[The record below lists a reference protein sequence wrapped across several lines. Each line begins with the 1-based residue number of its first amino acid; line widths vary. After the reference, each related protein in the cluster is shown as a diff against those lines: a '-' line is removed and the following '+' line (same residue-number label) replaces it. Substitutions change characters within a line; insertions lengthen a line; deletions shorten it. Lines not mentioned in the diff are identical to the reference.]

1 MTEDPSFFWKQ
12 ALRSG
17 LIAGGVAILVSL
29 VGLVEAFGDTDI
41 ITGLVSLGELI
52 LLAPV
57 FLFAYMF
64 VRGASGISRGALAGM
79 SALLGFVAGLLLT
92 LLVILGSTTNMREM
106 FVNASPALFDI
117 LTRGVPF
124 PLGALM
130 PPIQCIVAAWIS
142 LGIILTPERYRK
154 SITQGILWVI
164 VLGTLRDQILLITVL
179 QVEPFYTILRSFVF
193 AQSGLSLIGATI
205 VFALSAGLTLYLDN
219 RQKVTPVM
227 RTPQRQKTTRII
239 LFMGLGVL
247 IALLPHILGLF
258 YSEIL
263 DTTGL
268 FIMMG
273 LGLNIVVGFA
283 GLLDL
288 GYVAFYAIGAYTMGV
303 LTSTGLG
310 LYDLTFWQALPFAL
324 LAAWLAGILLGLPV
338 LRMRGDYLAIV
349 TLGFGEIVRLL
360 ALSDWLR
367 GTLGGTQG
375 IQRIAQPQI
384 GPLRFDSIQS
394 LYYLIVIGIIIVAFV
409 AWRLK
414 DSRLGRSWMAIR
426 EDEDVAQAM
435 GINLVITKLMAFS
448 TGALFAGLAGALGAA
463 KLTSVYPHS
472 MTFLVSI
479 NVLVL
484 IIIGGMGSIPGVF
497 VGALVLVGLPG
508 ILTEFEEYRLWF
520 YGLALVFMMLQR
532 PEGLW
537 PEARRKLELHEAEEE
552 ELVPIE
558 EMSPAAS
565 FSELPGD
572 MR

>member
-1 MTEDPSFFWKQ
+1 MKTDPSAVWKQ
-12 ALRSG
+12 SLRNG
-17 LIAGGVAILVSL
+17 LIAGGIAILVSL
-29 VGLVEAFGDTDI
+29 VGLVEAFGDDYI
-41 ITGLVSLGELI
+41 ISGLVSVGELI
-52 LLAPV
+52 LLFPI
-57 FLFAYMF
+57 FLFAYLTIH
-64 VRGASGISRGALAGM
+64 GNSGQSRATQLGMTALIG
-79 SALLGFVAGLLLT
+79 LVAGLMLT
-92 LLVILGSTTNMREM
+92 LLVIVGSTTNMREM
-106 FVNASPALFDI
+106 FVNASPALFNM

-124 PLGALM
+124 PLGALV
-130 PPIQCIVAAWIS
+130 PPLQCILAAWIS
-142 LGIILTPERYRK
+142 LGFTLIPERFRK
-154 SITQGILWVI
+154 PISLGILWVI
-164 VLGTLRDQILLITVL
+164 ILGTLRDQILLISII
-179 QVEPFYTILRSFVF
+179 QVEPLYTIFRYFIF
-193 AQSGLSLIGATI
+193 AQSGLSLIGALIIFVLATG
-205 VFALSAGLTLYLDN
+205 LSYYTST
-219 RQKVTPVM
+219 RQKATQVT
-227 RTPQRQKTTRII
+227 RTPKRQKTTRII

-247 IALLPHILGLF
+247 IALLPQILGLF

-303 LTSTGLG
+303 LTSSGLG
-310 LYDLTFWQALPFAL
+310 LFDLTFWQAMPFAL
-324 LAAWLAGILLGLPV
+324 LVAWLAGLLLGLPV

-360 ALSDWLR
+360 ALSNWLR

-375 IQRIAQPQI
+375 IQSIAQPAI
-384 GPLRFDSIQS
+384 GPIRFDSIQS
-394 LYYLIVIGIIIVAFV
+394 LYYLIVLGIIIVAFV

-414 DSRLGRSWMAIR
+414 GSRLGRSWMAVR

-435 GINLVITKLMAFS
+435 GINLVLTKLMAFS

-508 ILTEFEEYRLWF
+508 ILTEFQEYRLWF
-520 YGLALVFMMLQR
+520 YGLALVLVMLLR

-537 PEARRKLELHEAEEE
+537 PEARRKLELHEAETEG
-552 ELVPIE
+552 LVPIE
-558 EMSPAAS
+558 EMAPAAT
-565 FSELPGD
+565 FTELPRD
-572 MR
+572 R

>member
-1 MTEDPSFFWKQ
+1 MKTAPSAVWKQ
-12 ALRSG
+12 SLRSG
-17 LIAGGVAILVSL
+17 LIAGGIAILVSL
-29 VGLVEAFGDTDI
+29 VGLVEAFSDDDI
-41 ITGLVSLGELI
+41 ITNLISLGDLI
-52 LLAPV
+52 LLAPIIM
-57 FLFAYMF
+57 FAYLF
-64 VRGASGISRGALAGM
+64 IRGSSGQSRVNQAGM
-79 SALLGFVAGLLLT
+79 TALLGMVGGVLLT
-92 LLVILGSTTNMREM
+92 LLVIVGSTTNMREM
-106 FVNASPALFDI
+106 FVNASPALFNL
-117 LTRGVPF
+117 LTRGVPL
-124 PLGALM
+124 PLGALI
-130 PPIQCIVAAWIS
+130 PPLMGILAALIS
-142 LGIILTPERYRK
+142 LGITLIPERFRK
-154 SITQGILWVI
+154 SVTLGILWVV
-164 VLGTLRDQILLITVL
+164 VLGTLRDQILLISVI
-179 QVEPFYTILRSFVF
+179 QVEPLYTIMRSFVF
-193 AQSGLSLIGATI
+193 AQSGLSLIGALI
-205 VFALSAGLTLYLDN
+205 VFVLAAGLSYYSST
-219 RQKVTPVM
+219 RPKGTATT
-227 RTPQRQKTTRII
+227 RTPKRQKTTRII

-247 IALLPHILGLF
+247 IALLPQILGLF

-303 LTSTGLG
+303 LTSPGLG
-310 LYDLTFWQALPFAL
+310 LFDLTFWQAMPFAL

-375 IQRIAQPQI
+375 IQGIAQPAI

-414 DSRLGRSWMAIR
+414 GSRLGRSWMAIR

-435 GINLVITKLMAFS
+435 GINLVLTKLLAFS
-448 TGALFAGLAGALGAA
+448 TGALFAGLAGTLGAA
-463 KLTSVYPHS
+463 KFTSVYPHS

-508 ILTEFEEYRLWF
+508 ILTEFQEYRLWF

-552 ELVPIE
+552 GLVPIE
-558 EMSPAAS
+558 DMAAAAT
-565 FSELPGD
+565 FTELPRD
-572 MR
+572 R

>member
-1 MTEDPSFFWKQ
+1 MTQDPSLLWKQ
-12 ALRSG
+12 SLRNG
-17 LIAGGVAILVSL
+17 LMAGGIAILVSL
-29 VGLVEAFGDTDI
+29 VGLVEAFGDVYI
-41 ITGLVSLGELI
+41 VSGLVTLGELI
-52 LLAPV
+52 LLFPI
-57 FLFAYMF
+57 FLFAYLSI
-64 VRGASGISRGALAGM
+64 RASTGKSIGTQAGISALIG
-79 SALLGFVAGLLLT
+79 LVAGIMLS
-92 LLVILGSTTNMREM
+92 LLVLVGSTTNMRVM
-106 FVNASPALFDI
+106 FVNASPALFDL
-117 LTRGVPF
+117 LTRGVPL
-124 PLGALM
+124 PLGALL
-130 PPIQCIVAAWIS
+130 PPLQGVIAAWIT
-142 LGIILTPERYRK
+142 LGIILIPERIRK
-154 SITQGILWVI
+154 PIIQGLLWVI
-164 VLGTLRDQILLITVL
+164 ILGTLRDQILLITVI
-179 QVEPFYTILRSFVF
+179 QTEPLYTLFRSFLL
-193 AQSGLSLIGATI
+193 ARSGLTLIGALI
-205 VFALSAGLTLYLDN
+205 VFLLAAGLSFILST
-219 RQKVTPVM
+219 RQG
-227 RTPQRQKTTRII
+227 RTPIVRSPQQQRTARIFLYMLIGLII
-239 LFMGLGVL
+239 L
-247 IALLPHILGLF
+247 ALPQALGLF

-303 LTSTGLG
+303 LTSSGLG
-310 LYDLTFWQALPFAL
+310 LFGLTFWQALPFAL
-324 LAAWLAGILLGLPV
+324 LAAWLAGFLLGLPV

-360 ALSDWLR
+360 ALSDWLK

-375 IQRIAQPQI
+375 IQSIAQPAI
-384 GPLRFDSIQS
+384 GPLKFNSIQS
-394 LYYLIVIGIIIVAFV
+394 LYYLIVVGIIIVAFV

-508 ILTEFEEYRLWF
+508 ILTEFEDYRLWF
-520 YGLALVFMMLQR
+520 YGLALVFMMLTR

-537 PEARRKLELHEAEEE
+537 PEARRRLELHEAEEE
-552 ELVPIE
+552 GLVPIE
-558 EMSPAAS
+558 DMSPAAS
-565 FSELPGD
+565 FSELPRD
-572 MR
+572 M

>member
-1 MTEDPSFFWKQ
+1 MKKDTSSIWKQ
-12 ALRSG
+12 AGRDG

-29 VGLVEAFGDTDI
+29 VGLVEAFGDDYI
-41 ITGLVSLGELI
+41 ISGVFAVGELI
-52 LLAPV
+52 LLSPI
-57 FLFAYMF
+57 FLFGYL
-64 VRGASGISRGALAGM
+64 SSRGNTGQSRASQFGMAALIG
-79 SALLGFVAGLLLT
+79 LVAGVLLT
-92 LLVILGSTTNMREM
+92 MLVILGSVTDLRVM
-106 FVNASPALFDI
+106 FVNASPALFNI
-117 LTRGVPF
+117 LTRGVPL
-124 PLGALM
+124 PLGALV
-130 PPIQCIVAAWIS
+130 PPLQGIIAAWIGLS
-142 LGIILTPERYRK
+142 ITLIPERFRRP
-154 SITQGILWVI
+154 ITVGLLSVI
-164 VLGTLRDQILLITVL
+164 ILGTLRDQILLITVI
-179 QVEPFYTILRSFVF
+179 QIEPLYTIFRSFIF
-193 AQSGLSLIGATI
+193 SQSGLSIIGALI
-205 VFALSAGLTLYLDN
+205 IFALSAGLSFYSSS
-219 RQKVTPVM
+219 RQRKTPVT
-227 RTPQRQKTTRII
+227 RTPKRQKTTRIL
-239 LFMGLGVL
+239 LFMGLGLL
-247 IALLPHILGLF
+247 IALLPQMLGLF

-303 LTSTGLG
+303 LTSSGLG
-310 LYDLTFWQALPFAL
+310 LNDLTFWQALPFAL
-324 LAAWLAGILLGLPV
+324 VAAWLAGFLLGLPV

-367 GTLGGTQG
+367 GILGGTQG

-384 GPLRFDSIQS
+384 GPLRFDTVQS
-394 LYYLIVIGIIIVAFV
+394 LYYLIVIGIIIIAFV

-414 DSRLGRSWMAIR
+414 ESRLGRSWMAIR

-508 ILTEFEEYRLWF
+508 ILTEFQEYRLWF

-552 ELVPIE
+552 SLVPIE
-558 EMSPAAS
+558 EMAPAAT
-565 FSELPGD
+565 FTELPGD
-572 MR
+572 R